1 MRLLWITHRKFDDF
15 CATTPVALS
24 SGLVQNGFDLTIV
37 NPDQT
42 GSHDEFPWSHISIQR
57 SSIKGFQGLSFSKR
71 IKNFL
76 PSITTHN
83 EAALVDWQ
91 VGSGVIK
98 LLSKA
103 GLRVYLIDRS
113 PPADE
118 GIFARLQWKV
128 WKKSWRLVDT
138 ALVERGFVVS
148 PKHAEF
154 VSQHIEIKSK
164 HIEILPAGIY
174 SNGIKS
180 KSSKK
185 KGDPWR
191 FVYHGRLDRH
201 RGILDFM
208 NILSK
213 LNDLGLHCIFTV
225 IGDGTA
231 VEEIKQRCD
240 SFPNLFV
247 YKTSMSHGDI
257 HEELGKH
264 HIGVL
269 PMPENNKVWT
279 LASPL
284 KRGEYL
290 AGGLMVVG
298 LDHDGH
304 RLQGVDAKWFHLDS
318 ESSLTN
324 SIYDLFKD
332 LSEGEFNQLSIEAQN
347 YATNN
352 LSWDVSV
359 HRLVSQLRGEING

>member
-1 MRLLWITHRKFDDF
+1 MKGIIWITHRKFDDF
-15 CATTPVALS
+15 CATTLLALS
-24 SGLVQNGFDLTIV
+24 AGLVQNGFDLTIV
-37 NPDQT
+37 NPDPV
-42 GSHDEFPWSHISIQR
+42 GSHDEFPWSHISVYQ
-57 SSIKGFQGLSFSKR
+57 SSIKGFQGSSFSKQ
-71 IKNFL
+71 IKKMS
-76 PSITTHN
+76 PSITSDF
-83 EAALVDWQ
+83 ESALVDWQ
-91 VGSGVIK
+91 VGPGVIK
-98 LLSKA
+98 LLSRA

-128 WKKSWRLVDT
+128 WKKSWRLVGT
-138 ALVERGFVVS
+138 TFVERGFVVS

-154 VSQHIEIKSK
+154 VSQHLEIQSK
-164 HIEILPAGIY
+164 HIDILPAGV
-174 SNGIKS
+174 STNEIKS

-185 KGDPWR
+185 KGGPWR

-201 RGILDFM
+201 RGILEFM
-208 NILSK
+208 NSITE

-225 IGDGTA
+225 IGEGTA
-231 VEEIKQRCD
+231 VEDIKQRCN

-247 YKTSMSHGDI
+247 YKTSMNHGDI

-269 PMPENNKVWT
+269 PMPENKVWR

-290 AGGLMVVG
+290 GSGLMVVG

-304 RLQGVDAKWFHLDS
+304 RLQGIDEKWFHLNS
-318 ESSLTN
+318 KPALTS
-324 SIYDLFKD
+324 SIYNLFKD
-332 LSEGEFNQLSIEAQN
+332 LSAEEFDFMSLEAQN
-347 YATNN
+347 YATNH

-359 HRLVSQLRGEING
+359 QTLVSRLRGEVNG